1 LKILNV
7 DYKLIGTVNKII
19 YFNNQSNWGV
29 LSVKDYNL
37 ENLSNKQNNFDKY
50 FITVA
55 GNFNGVYE
63 DSKIEIYGNFKSHI
77 RYGDQIEIVS
87 YKLITDN
94 KDKNS
99 IINFLTRSNI
109 KGINIQN
116 AKKIY
121 NKYKDKSID
130 IVINNYNELLSIKGI
145 GKKTIEKIKNSAI
158 EYKEMEKL
166 ICYCTELGFS
176 YSVINKIYK
185 VLGNTAI
192 DKIKENI
199 YCIIDYV
206 EGISF
211 KQVDLIALNN
221 GIKEDNIERIKYCF
235 LYTLK
240 LLVTFEGSTGCK
252 FSILKDKVLKE
263 LGITDIDTF
272 ICTLN
277 KLEKEGKIYLEN
289 NIVYLKYFYD
299 LEKNIASYIK
309 EIANRNNKVDI
320 NEELVEFEINNF
332 PFKLN
337 KQQINTIK
345 SCLESEISVITGG
358 AGVGK
363 STILKAL
370 VNIYSKSGY
379 NAITLAPSGK
389 ATRRIEECTNRPAYT
404 IHKFLGV
411 KTSIEDT
418 EVTTLPKKSIVFID
432 ESSMLDIIIFNK
444 LLEAFN
450 EDTKLVLLGDC
461 QQLPSVSAGDVLSDL
476 LTYNK
481 INVNILTDTMRQ
493 AKDSN
498 IIANCSK
505 VNSGE
510 LLNSKEIYDFV
521 YREYASDN
529 PEIDDFTYREYYS
542 QESLIEDFMDLYENE
557 LNEHGIGNIQVMT
570 PYKKGIIGV
579 HNINKLVSDKFNN
592 EEMDEKFKYKCND
605 KVMHI
610 VNNYDLGVFNGEVG
624 TVSWIDEDYLKV
636 KYSTGYITYDILDAQ
651 DLILAYCNSIH
662 KSQGS
667 EYPIVFVLLDDTN
680 TLLLYR
686 KILYTALSRGK
697 KKVYLLSM
705 LGATDKA
712 IKNNYYKERLTK
724 LSSFLKKEE

>member
-1 LKILNV
+1 
-7 DYKLIGTVNKII
+7 
-19 YFNNQSNWGV
+19 
-29 LSVKDYNL
+29 
-37 ENLSNKQNNFDKY
+37 
-50 FITVA
+50 
-55 GNFNGVYE
+55 
-63 DSKIEIYGNFKSHI
+63 
-77 RYGDQIEIVS
+77 
-87 YKLITDN
+87 
-94 KDKNS
+94 
-99 IINFLTRSNI
+99 
-109 KGINIQN
+109 
-116 AKKIY
+116 
-121 NKYKDKSID
+121 
-130 IVINNYNELLSIKGI
+130 
-145 GKKTIEKIKNSAI
+145 
-158 EYKEMEKL
+158 
-166 ICYCTELGFS
+166 
-176 YSVINKIYK
+176 
-185 VLGNTAI
+185 
-192 DKIKENI
+192 
-199 YCIIDYV
+199 
-206 EGISF
+206 
-211 KQVDLIALNN
+211 
-221 GIKEDNIERIKYCF
+221 
-235 LYTLK
+235 
-240 LLVTFEGSTGCK
+240 
-252 FSILKDKVLKE
+252 
-263 LGITDIDTF
+263 
-272 ICTLN
+272 
-277 KLEKEGKIYLEN
+277 
-289 NIVYLKYFYD
+289 
-299 LEKNIASYIK
+299 
-309 EIANRNNKVDI
+309 
-320 NEELVEFEINNF
+320 
-332 PFKLN
+332 
-337 KQQINTIK
+337 
-345 SCLESEISVITGG
+345 
-358 AGVGK
+358 
-363 STILKAL
+363 
-370 VNIYSKSGY
+370 
-379 NAITLAPSGK
+379 
-389 ATRRIEECTNRPAYT
+389 
-404 IHKFLGV
+404 
-411 KTSIEDT
+411 
-418 EVTTLPKKSIVFID
+418 
-432 ESSMLDIIIFNK
+432 
-444 LLEAFN
+444 
-450 EDTKLVLLGDC
+450 
-461 QQLPSVSAGDVLSDL
+461 
-476 LTYNK
+476 
-481 INVNILTDTMRQ
+481 MRQ